1 MGQVNTESQRAWK
14 SPVPEF
20 IDPVFVK
27 TSPKRSFSVI
37 QNERFGLVFVKT
49 GSIISGTGVKLSVIA
64 QSQGWERNFVPK
76 KFRGI
81 DSERFPLFRG
91 RKCSFQGLPSSAE
104 EPIPQLGTEQ
114 NGTEFRE
121 KIKFYVTCTAR
132 STYIHRVP
140 QCMSSRRHW
149 DSPNPSPA
157 SGRAPL

>member
-64 QSQGWERNFVPK
+64 
-76 KFRGI
+76 
-81 DSERFPLFRG
+81 
-91 RKCSFQGLPSSAE
+91 
-104 EPIPQLGTEQ
+104 
-114 NGTEFRE
+114 
-121 KIKFYVTCTAR
+121 
-132 STYIHRVP
+132 
-140 QCMSSRRHW
+140 
-149 DSPNPSPA
+149 
-157 SGRAPL
+157 